1 MTAPSVHGAFG
12 PPVSIPQSAP
22 PSVHPFL
29 SGSRL
34 RPAHTETD
42 RRTEHATSV
51 ATGRIFAQ
59 CLQHKAP
66 QYIVYMMDCCIH
78 TSNIARRQHL
88 RSAGCHQLFV
98 PRHQRS
104 MFGRRAFSVAGPA
117 AWNLLPDYLRDPSRS
132 ADSFRLD
139 LKTSFLVLLAFS
151 AHRRLCDYAPY
162 KSTIDTDTDCVHAT
176 RPSDN
181 DTAAET
187 VSTNLR

>member
-66 QYIVYMMDCCIH
+66 QYIMYMMDCCIH

-98 PRHQRS
+98 PRHRRS
-104 MFGRRAFSVAGPA
+104 MFGRRASSVAGR
-117 AWNLLPDYLRDPSRS
+117 LPVTRYQTTYLRDPSRS
-132 ADSFRLD
+132 FDTFLRD
-139 LKTSFLVLLAFS
+139 LKNFS
-151 AHRRLCDYAPY
+151 LRLCA
-162 KSTIDTDTDCVHAT
+162 I
-176 RPSDN
+176 
-181 DTAAET
+181 
-187 VSTNLR
+187 